1 MTGSEE
7 SREKK
12 DIQKENEDSRIPEE
26 EYRELIC
33 PEEQYDSWKCQK
45 KQTEKELNQAVEKN
59 VSLGEQLGV
68 LKHQIETNMKN
79 LKKGNGF
86 DQPVDRKTITDI
98 NFEERW
104 NLQEYDL
111 RTELQKQSRLQER
124 NIQLSAQVAVVAEY
138 EDEMLPEAK
147 NAHADRRGARGCLDC
162 HPGTD
167 SGYPKWRSRLLKR
180 IRKRFAE
187 KWRRFPK
194 LWINADSACQK

>member
-1 MTGSEE
+1 MTAGNVRK
-7 SREKK
+7 SR
-12 DIQKENEDSRIPEE
+12 
-26 EYRELIC
+26 
-33 PEEQYDSWKCQK
+33 QK

-79 LKKGNGF
+79 LKKETGF

-138 EDEMLPEAK
+138 EDGMLPK
-147 NAHADRRGARGCLDC
+147 LKCSRRQKRG
-162 HPGTD
+162 
-167 SGYPKWRSRLLKR
+167 KR
-180 IRKRFAE
+180 M
-187 KWRRFPK
+187 P
-194 LWINADSACQK
+194 